1 MSGKVVTQMDR
12 YKASSLEAFDT
23 NHDAQSFL
31 LTLFEGAEQRFGKN
45 RPGLTPA
52 ARRKE

>member
-31 LTLFEGAEQRFGKN
+31 LTLSRELNSVLAKIGRA
-45 RPGLTPA
+45 
-52 ARRKE
+52 

>member
-31 LTLFEGAEQRFGKN
+31 LTALSRELNSVLAKIGRA
-45 RPGLTPA
+45 
-52 ARRKE
+52 